1 MKHAPNIAK
10 YIFAAFLIL
19 GGINHF
25 YKPELYSPFIP
36 SIFPENM
43 VNYGSGILE
52 IILGLGLLIKR
63 HQKNAAIGCV
73 LLMLI
78 FLPIH
83 IWDALKDTPVI
94 GSKIAANIRIIVQ
107 FIFIA
112 WPYYIY
118 KKSII

>member
-1 MKHAPNIAK
+1 MKHTPNIAK
-10 YIFAAFLIL
+10 YVFAAFLIL

-25 YKPELYSPFIP
+25 YTPELYSPFIP
-36 SIFPENM
+36 SIFPENT

-52 IILGLGLLIKR
+52 IILGFGLLIKR

-73 LLMLI
+73 VLMLI

-83 IWDALKDTPVI
+83 IWDALKDAPAI
-94 GSKIAANIRIIVQ
+94 GSKIAANIRIVVQ

-118 KKSII
+118 KKLII